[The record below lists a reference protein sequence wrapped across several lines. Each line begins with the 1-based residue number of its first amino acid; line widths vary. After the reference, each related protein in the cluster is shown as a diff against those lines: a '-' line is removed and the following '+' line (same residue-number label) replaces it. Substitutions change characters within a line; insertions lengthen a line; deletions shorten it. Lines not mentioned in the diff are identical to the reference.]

1 MCATYAFNF
10 ICNHAHTDTR
20 SANKNTLV
28 TFAFRNGNCNF
39 FAKFRI
45 VDRRSVKTAHIDDLI
60 QDVMITISRQIKN
73 FTYQRD
79 LGKFR
84 NFLRKIIRARAMD
97 MLRKIYRQ
105 ELHLPELGLQEE
117 AVLDDQYDQEWR
129 DHVRKVSLLLLKQSV
144 SPRHYQIFDFLDIQ
158 NRKVREIATLYNLP
172 ESTIYSIRNRTEE
185 KLRLIIK
192 EHKLY

>member
-1 MCATYAFNF
+1 MELETRISLLDGIKNDNEVYWRRFYGMYAPL
-10 ICNHAHTDTR
+10 IRLHGRDC
-20 SANKNTLV
+20 
-28 TFAFRNGNCNF
+28 G
-39 FAKFRI
+39 I
-45 VDRRSVKTAHIDDLI
+45 KTAHIDDLI